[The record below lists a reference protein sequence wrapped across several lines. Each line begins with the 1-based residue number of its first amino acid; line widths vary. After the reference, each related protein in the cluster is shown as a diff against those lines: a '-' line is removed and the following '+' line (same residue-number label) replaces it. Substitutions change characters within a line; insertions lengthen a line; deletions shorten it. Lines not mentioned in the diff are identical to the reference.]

1 MSERS
6 FTIRDFWGKIKMGKT
21 DTEMG
26 KRELASEARRK
37 LLMEAAITCFA
48 ESGIAR
54 TSMRDIARKAGVSI
68 GNLYNHFPG
77 RDDLIAEIARMETE
91 GLTGIVEEVAA
102 CGEREQAIKTFVTR
116 YFAQCAERV
125 SAVLTI
131 EITSEALRNPVI
143 GKLFSGNRNMLIACL
158 TIAESRLSA
167 GNLLPRES
175 RWIPR
180 SASQLRPSCGPDAL
194 LFARQSR
201 RIPERSS
208 PLPLG
213 FLQPISSL
221 P

>member
-1 MSERS
+1 
-6 FTIRDFWGKIKMGKT
+6 MGRT

-131 EITSEALRNPVI
+131 EITSEALRNPAI

-158 TIAESRLSA
+158 TEAMALDGPEPTGAEKQRLRQTAGLVLDTVEGFALRVGLDGKLGTKAEKKVLMAFIDRAVKSDSA
-167 GNLLPRES
+167 
-175 RWIPR
+175 
-180 SASQLRPSCGPDAL
+180 
-194 LFARQSR
+194 
-201 RIPERSS
+201 
-208 PLPLG
+208 
-213 FLQPISSL
+213 
-221 P
+221 